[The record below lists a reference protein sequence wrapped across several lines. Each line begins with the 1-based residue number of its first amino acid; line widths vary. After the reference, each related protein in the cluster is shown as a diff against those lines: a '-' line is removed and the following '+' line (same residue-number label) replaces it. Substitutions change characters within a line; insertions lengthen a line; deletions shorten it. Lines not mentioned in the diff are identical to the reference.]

1 MVKNIYRFS
10 PPSHLVESNRCHR
23 PRIPVSETLISF
35 EVCLHCEH
43 LSKCLC
49 DRSTLSSR
57 WSGLG
62 QPFSWAENV
71 AGGVEAAGIVEV
83 GSVEVG
89 GVEVGIVEVGGPLLV
104 SPAEVNL
111 ARGQRRPAAGNI
123 N

>member
-1 MVKNIYRFS
+1 M
-10 PPSHLVESNRCHR
+10 
-23 PRIPVSETLISF
+23 
-35 EVCLHCEH
+35 
-43 LSKCLC
+43 
-49 DRSTLSSR
+49 

-71 AGGVEAAGIVEV
+71 AGGVEAGI
-83 GSVEVG
+83 VEVG
-89 GVEVGIVEVGGPLLV
+89 GVEVGGVEAAGIVEVGGPLLV

>member
-1 MVKNIYRFS
+1 MVKKIYRFS
-10 PPSHLVESNRCHR
+10 PLSHLVESNRCHR

-43 LSKCLC
+43 LSKCLS
-49 DRSTLSSR
+49 DRSTLSSM

-71 AGGVEAAGIVEV
+71 AGGVEV

-89 GVEVGIVEVGGPLLV
+89 GVEVGIVEVGGSLLV

>member
-10 PPSHLVESNRCHR
+10 PLSHLVESNRCHR

-43 LSKCLC
+43 LSKCLS
-49 DRSTLSSR
+49 DRSTLSSM

-62 QPFSWAENV
+62 QPLRGAENV
-71 AGGVEAAGIVEV
+71 AGGVEAGI
-83 GSVEVG
+83 
-89 GVEVGIVEVGGPLLV
+89 VEVGIVEVGGPLLV

-111 ARGQRRPAAGNI
+111 ARGQRRPGAGNI

>member
-10 PPSHLVESNRCHR
+10 PLSHLVESNRCHR

-43 LSKCLC
+43 LSKCLS
-49 DRSTLSSR
+49 DRSTLSSM

-71 AGGVEAAGIVEV
+71 AGGVEAA
-83 GSVEVG
+83 
-89 GVEVGIVEVGGPLLV
+89 GIVEVGGPLLV

-111 ARGQRRPAAGNI
+111 ARGQRRPAAGDI

>member
-1 MVKNIYRFS
+1 MVKKIYRFP

-57 WSGLG
+57 WSRVG
-62 QPFSWAENV
+62 QPLRGAENV
-71 AGGVEAAGIVEV
+71 AGG
-83 GSVEVG
+83 VEVG
-89 GVEVGIVEVGGPLLV
+89 GVEVGIVEVGGSFLV